1 MLLAI
6 LTTRSTDSTAEAAEA
21 AEASESTVT
30 VTLSSSPPSS
40 DSEADAE
47 TTSSS
52 ETGPH
57 TQSPEPSLLSR
68 LRAPQLA
75 EIRRK
80 RSVHRNY
87 PPKGKRPSKGRGHL
101 QKIIAKSH

>member
-1 MLLAI
+1 ML
-6 LTTRSTDSTAEAAEA
+6 LTTRSTDSMAEA

-40 DSEADAE
+40 NSEADAE
-47 TTSSS
+47 ITSSS

-57 TQSPEPSLLSR
+57 TQSHEPSLLTSR

-75 EIRRK
+75 EIGRK

-87 PPKGKRPSKGRGHL
+87 PPKGKRPSKGRGH
-101 QKIIAKSH
+101 

>member
-6 LTTRSTDSTAEAAEA
+6 LTTRSTDSTAEA

-75 EIRRK
+75 EIRSK

>member
-1 MLLAI
+1 MGII
-6 LTTRSTDSTAEAAEA
+6 LRILEANFQTTPSHVCYYTTRSTDSTAEVAEA

-47 TTSSS
+47 ITSSS
-52 ETGPH
+52 ETGRH

-75 EIRRK
+75 EI
-80 RSVHRNY
+80 
-87 PPKGKRPSKGRGHL
+87 
-101 QKIIAKSH
+101 